1 MTLDYKI
8 LWIDDRDDFFKNH
21 EDFIKEHIED
31 KGFDAYIVKHK
42 SLQEYLDKDNSKT
55 EQVKY
60 DLFLIDLNLDNGN
73 TGDEIIEKI
82 RSNRVLTD
90 IVFYSTNLAD
100 VRQSIC
106 DNKIEGVFVTSRNQ
120 DDFEEKV
127 TDVIDVTIKKVQDV
141 NNLRGLIMAEVAELD
156 IIKNRIVKKHCKITK
171 NSDNMLKKYIKTNVF
186 SDFKSKLEKYN
197 FLISEDES
205 SYEEMDLY
213 SFIDDQMYMSTKK
226 SQTVF
231 KIKRS
236 HKTTKS
242 IDFIHQN
249 YFNDVIKK
257 RNVFAHE
264 TEQEDEQGKY
274 LNYSNGDRLD
284 FTEEHCVEIRKDI
297 KKYKRLLEEIEQKL
311 NE

>member
-8 LWIDDRDDFFKNH
+8 LWIDDREDFFKNH

-31 KGFDAYIVKHK
+31 KGFDAQIIKHK
-42 SLQEYLDKDNSKT
+42 SLQEYLENDNEKI

-82 RSNRVLTD
+82 RANKVLTD
-90 IVFYSTNLAD
+90 VIFYSTNLAD
-100 VRQSIC
+100 VRKSIC
-106 DNKIEGVFVTSRNQ
+106 DNNIEGVFVTSRNQ

-141 NNLRGLIMAEVAELD
+141 NNLRGLIMAEVSELD
-156 IIKNRIVKKHCKITK
+156 RIKNSIVKKYCEIT
-171 NSDNMLKKYIKTNVF
+171 NNTDNELKKYIKTDVF
-186 SDFKSKLEKYN
+186 SDFKSNLEKYD
-197 FLISEDES
+197 FLISDDKNSHEQ
-205 SYEEMDLY
+205 MDLY
-213 SFIDDQMYMSTKK
+213 KFIDDLMYMSNKK
-226 SQTVF
+226 SKTVF
-231 KIKRS
+231 KIKRL
-236 HKTTKS
+236 HEPIRS

-249 YFNDVIKK
+249 YFDEVIKK

-274 LNYSNGDRLD
+274 LNYQNGSRLD
-284 FTEEHCVEIRKDI
+284 FTEEHCIQIRKDI
-297 KKYKRLLEEIEQKL
+297 KKHKVLLEQIKFKL